1 MKVTQSCP
9 SLCGPMDYSPPD
21 SCVHG
26 MLQARTLGWIA
37 VPSSR
42 GSSQPRDQMSLM
54 SPALAG
60 RFFTTR
66 ATWEAL
72 LTHQIK
78 QNPAE
83 CATDIIILMKWNDE
97 YKPHSDSLTQRMD
110 MKPFVIFLVTKVS
123 GTADSAVATSSQV

>member
-1 MKVTQSCP
+1 
-9 SLCGPMDYSPPD
+9 
-21 SCVHG
+21 
-26 MLQARTLGWIA
+26 
-37 VPSSR
+37 
-42 GSSQPRDQMSLM
+42 MSLM
-54 SPALAG
+54 TPALAG

-83 CATDIIILMKWNDE
+83 YATDIIILMKWNDE
-97 YKPHSDSLTQRMD
+97 DKPHSDSLTQRMD

-123 GTADSAVATSSQV
+123 GTADSVVATSSQV